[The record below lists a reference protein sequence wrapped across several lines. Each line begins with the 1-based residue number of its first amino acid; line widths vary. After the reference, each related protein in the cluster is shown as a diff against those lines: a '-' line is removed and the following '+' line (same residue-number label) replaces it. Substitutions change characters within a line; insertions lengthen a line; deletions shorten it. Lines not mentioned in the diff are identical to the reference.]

1 MHTEPKAPN
10 GQDLDAIIKHLGL
23 DEGQVLL
30 STNKLPPEQLAKLYN
45 CMDCTLCA
53 SDAEGFGLSVMESLS
68 CEVPVIATMT
78 GGPQEQITDGEQ
90 FFGVGIEPSS
100 KCIIGSQEVPWIYE
114 DRINGEDFINALLKI
129 YNMSAEDREEL
140 GRKGRQHILENYSM
154 QSFRERWVETIDSV
168 IEKYGSWEN
177 RKNYNSWELIE
188 IK

>member
-1 MHTEPKAPN
+1 M
-10 GQDLDAIIKHLGL
+10 
-23 DEGQVLL
+23 
-30 STNKLPPEQLAKLYN
+30 
-45 CMDCTLCA
+45 
-53 SDAEGFGLSVMESLS
+53 
-68 CEVPVIATMT
+68 
-78 GGPQEQITDGEQ
+78 
-90 FFGVGIEPSS
+90 
-100 KCIIGSQEVPWIYE
+100 PWIYE